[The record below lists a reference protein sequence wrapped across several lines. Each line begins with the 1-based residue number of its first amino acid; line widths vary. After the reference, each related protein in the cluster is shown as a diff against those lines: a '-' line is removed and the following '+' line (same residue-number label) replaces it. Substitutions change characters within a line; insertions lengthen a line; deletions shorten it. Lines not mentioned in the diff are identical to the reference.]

1 MDVEISQQM
10 PISAGYYPIRDQKC
24 MFKEFAKRSSGSE
37 KESKRTNLYTLIINR
52 MVQNSEG
59 KLPTS
64 LIMEKEA
71 DFLTVSPLEK
81 ALVNY
86 FRVSA
91 GLSFS
96 N

>member
-1 MDVEISQQM
+1 MDAEISQQT
-10 PISAGYYPIRDQKC
+10 PILRSYYQIRDKKR
-24 MFKEFAKRSSGSE
+24 MHIEFAKRSSGSE
-37 KESKRTNLYTLIINR
+37 KESKRTNLYTLVINR